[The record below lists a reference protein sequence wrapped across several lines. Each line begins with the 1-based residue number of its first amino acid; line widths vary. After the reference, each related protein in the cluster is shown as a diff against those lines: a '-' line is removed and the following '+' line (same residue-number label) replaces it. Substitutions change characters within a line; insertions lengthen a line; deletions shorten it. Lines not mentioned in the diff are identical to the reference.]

1 MRSCFFIFIVL
12 FFISCT
18 ARKNEVKKIDV
29 SSSKAGYDS
38 IKPVSAVDASTIL
51 AKRQVPVL
59 CYHHI
64 KDVPVLPK
72 SSIGYTVT
80 YQTFKNH
87 MKVLADSGYHTVL
100 PDQLYEYLVYG
111 KPLPEKPVMITFD
124 DTHLEQF
131 TIGAAE
137 MHKHNFKGTFFI
149 MNISIGRKHYM
160 SKEQI
165 RQLSDDG
172 NFIEAHTWD
181 HHKVNGYTDADWDK
195 QLNEAIR
202 KLQTI
207 TGKPVEYFAYPF
219 GIWDKAAI
227 QELQKRGIKMAFQ
240 LSAKRDSA
248 QPLYTVRRTLVPG
261 TWTMKT
267 FFKAVKTTF
276 Y

>member
-1 MRSCFFIFIVL
+1 MKTSVFFFIVV

-18 ARKNEVKKIDV
+18 TKKNEPKVRNLPSTKTI
-29 SSSKAGYDS
+29 KAS
-38 IKPVSAVDASTIL
+38 PQSLPVADAGTIL
-51 AKRQVPVL
+51 SRKQVPVL
-59 CYHHI
+59 CYHRI
-64 KDVPVLPK
+64 RNTKPDDYVISAASFVN
-72 SSIGYTVT
+72 
-80 YQTFKNH
+80 Q
-87 MKVLADSGYHTVL
+87 MRALADSGYHTIS
-100 PDQLYEYLVYG
+100 PDQLYSYLTTG
-111 KPLPEKPVMITFD
+111 ASIPEKPVMITFD

-149 MNISIGRKHYM
+149 MNISIGRKRYM

-165 RQLSDDG
+165 RQLSEDG
-172 NFIEAHTWD
+172 NFIEGHTWD

-267 FFKAVKTTF
+267 FFKVVKTSF
-276 Y
+276 R